1 MLFSS
6 ENSNNLPVTKEIDG
20 SSKPAYHRFMV
31 FNLSRWFTKR

>member
-6 ENSNNLPVTKEIDG
+6 ENSNNLPVAKEIDG

-31 FNLSRWFTKR
+31 FNLSHWFSKR